1 MELDLRKTAADAAY
15 IAVGAGVL
23 GFQQAQV
30 RRREAG
36 ARIATLAKDAQSVIE
51 TRSDAIR
58 SRVSETTTSGL
69 DSATATLKT
78 LDPRQWVEPVIGDV
92 RSRVEPV
99 VEQLKGI
106 NVSVPGPGGPRAAQ
120 QGRRGRPGA
129 RRIAEGPVRQLT
141 PRRHRRRRLP
151 PTPTSGAAERPPLR
165 RGSFWLHVRS
175 TSQSLPTLGACSF
188 PSPAA
193 SAPPASSAVSCASSS
208 PSRSPWSST
217 PRTTTG
223 STGSPS
229 RPIWTPSPTRSPAP
243 SIRSRAGGWPTR
255 PSP

>member
-36 ARIATLAKDAQSVIE
+36 ARIATLARDAQSVIE

-106 NVSVPGPGGPRAAQ
+106 NVSAPVQAVPEQLNKAVEVGRARVASL
-120 QGRRGRPGA
+120 RG
-129 RRIAEGPVRQLT
+129 
-141 PRRHRRRRLP
+141 
-151 PTPTSGAAERPPLR
+151 
-165 RGSFWLHVRS
+165 
-175 TSQSLPTLGACSF
+175 QSAN
-188 PSPAA
+188 
-193 SAPPASSAVSCASSS
+193 
-208 PSRSPWSST
+208 
-217 PRTTTG
+217 
-223 STGSPS
+223 
-229 RPIWTPSPTRSPAP
+229 
-243 SIRSRAGGWPTR
+243 
-255 PSP
+255 

>member
-69 DSATATLKT
+69 DSATATIKT

-92 RSRVEPV
+92 RNRVEPV

-106 NVSVPGPGGPRAAQ
+106 NVGLPVQSVPEQLSKAVEV
-120 QGRRGRPGA
+120 GRQRVQSFRG
-129 RRIAEGPVRQLT
+129 
-141 PRRHRRRRLP
+141 
-151 PTPTSGAAERPPLR
+151 
-165 RGSFWLHVRS
+165 
-175 TSQSLPTLGACSF
+175 QSAN
-188 PSPAA
+188 
-193 SAPPASSAVSCASSS
+193 
-208 PSRSPWSST
+208 
-217 PRTTTG
+217 
-223 STGSPS
+223 
-229 RPIWTPSPTRSPAP
+229 
-243 SIRSRAGGWPTR
+243 
-255 PSP
+255 